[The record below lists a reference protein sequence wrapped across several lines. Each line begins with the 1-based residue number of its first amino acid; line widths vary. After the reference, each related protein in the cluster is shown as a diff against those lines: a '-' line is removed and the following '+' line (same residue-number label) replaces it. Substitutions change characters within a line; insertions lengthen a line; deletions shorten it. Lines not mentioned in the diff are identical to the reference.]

1 MSEGEFLHKLRA
13 PTERLHVAT
22 IKMLLRSIIGSYAA
36 AREPVIKTVLDP
48 TFSDC
53 CVRAFYYLR

>member
-22 IKMLLRSIIGSYAA
+22 IKMLLRSIIGGYAA
-36 AREPVIKTVLDP
+36 AREPVIKTVLG
-48 TFSDC
+48 
-53 CVRAFYYLR
+53 LRVCLLLTL